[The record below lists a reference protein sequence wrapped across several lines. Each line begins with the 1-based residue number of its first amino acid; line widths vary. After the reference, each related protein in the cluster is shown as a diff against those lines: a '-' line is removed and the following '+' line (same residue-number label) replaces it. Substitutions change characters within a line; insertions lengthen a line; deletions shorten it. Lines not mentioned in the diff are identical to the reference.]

1 MKKNL
6 MSVIILALCV
16 VNLILNCLL
25 VFVCM
30 PSSQKVNSLI
40 TEIAS
45 VLKLE
50 LVGSDAPLVEIENI
64 KVFQSTEDITIN
76 LKDDG
81 SGTPHYAVVSIAISM
96 DGASEDY
103 TNLNTLLASGEGFI
117 NDDVRSVLASYTIS
131 EINSQEVQNKAKK
144 EILQKLQK
152 RFNTDCIYS
161 VDFKSLLTS

>member
-6 MSVIILALCV
+6 MSVLILALCI

-40 TEIAS
+40 TEIAA

-50 LVGSDAPLVEIENI
+50 LVGSDEPTVAIENI
-64 KVFQSTEDITIN
+64 KVFQSTTDITIN

-96 DGASEDY
+96 DGSSEDY
-103 TNLNTLLASGEGFI
+103 TNLSTLLVEGEGFI
-117 NDDVRSVLASYTIS
+117 NDDVRSVVEEYTIT
-131 EINSQEVQNKAKK
+131 ELNSQEVKNAIKK
-144 EILQKLQK
+144 DVLKKIQK
-152 RFNTDCIYS
+152 RFNTDCIYD
-161 VDFKSLLTS
+161 VDFKNFLTS